1 MLVIA
6 GARLRPVD
14 GRIAWVSPAE
24 APDGLRVLLGE
35 RDGVQ
40 HFAVIVDPS
49 DAPGDRDE
57 WVVLRAIVQSLADED
72 VADAPLV
79 LHAIGLAEW
88 LWSTRHCP
96 RCGGRLEPR
105 QAGHVLRC
113 TDCGKD
119 QFPRSDPAVI
129 MLVTDGEPGSPEER
143 CLLGR
148 SPAWPAGRYST
159 LAGFVEPGE
168 TMEDAVRREVE
179 EETGVVVGEVSYFGS
194 QPWPLPASL
203 MVGFIGRAT
212 ADRDR
217 RRRFRDRGRAVV
229 HPRGDARRG
238 RGRPAVAAR
247 WRLDLALT
255 HRELVRRTAARALVT
270 RRCDWSSR
278 ARTFRVA
285 RVGPTATSTSGSR
298 CAGSRWSS
306 SPADAAKAGWEVD
319 VEVVERDGDRDFRG
333 PAVQGKRGERFVYL
347 TWGEVRD
354 GTFSMF
360 RRAKLMLDDVPD
372 PAVETVVAR
381 VDLTDECGMPR
392 CARLRLRRST
402 GADEPWSA
410 QAAVSSASF
419 CLTCAID
426 GFVCAVPSP
435 YTRVGT
441 VWLPPFAD
449 ITTSAASGTCSMST
463 TS

>member
-1 MLVIA
+1 MTGTAPTATDEAWLDERFADPATRVLVIA

-49 DAPGDRDE
+49 EAPGDRDE

-105 QAGHVLRC
+105 QAGHVLHC
-113 TDCGKD
+113 TSCGKD

-129 MLVTDGEPGSPEER
+129 MVVTDGEPGSA
-143 CLLGR
+143 GR
-148 SPAWPAGRYST
+148 ALPAGSQPGCGRPGRYST

-179 EETGVVVGEVSYFGS
+179 EETGVVVGEVTYFGS

-212 ADRDR
+212 
-217 RRRFRDRGRAVV
+217 
-229 HPRGDARRG
+229 
-238 RGRPAVAAR
+238 
-247 WRLDLALT
+247 
-255 HRELVRRTAARALVT
+255 
-270 RRCDWSSR
+270 
-278 ARTFRVA
+278 
-285 RVGPTATSTSGSR
+285 
-298 CAGSRWSS
+298 
-306 SPADAAKAGWEVD
+306 
-319 VEVVERDGDRDFRG
+319 
-333 PAVQGKRGERFVYL
+333 
-347 TWGEVRD
+347 
-354 GTFSMF
+354 GT
-360 RRAKLMLDDVPD
+360 
-372 PAVETVVAR
+372 
-381 VDLTDECGMPR
+381 
-392 CARLRLRRST
+392 
-402 GADEPWSA
+402 
-410 QAAVSSASF
+410 
-419 CLTCAID
+419 AID
-426 GFVCAVPSP
+426 VDGSEIEDAQWF
-435 YTRVGT
+435 TREEMRAEAEAGRLL
-441 VWLPPFAD
+441 LPGGVSISRSLIESWYGGPLP
-449 ITTSAASGTCSMST
+449 GRW
-463 TS
+463 

>member
-1 MLVIA
+1 MTSHGSRVLPHSALSAHAHDRHGNYRDDEKWLEERFADPATRVLVIA

-49 DAPGDRDE
+49 EAPGDRDE

-129 MLVTDGEPGSPEER
+129 MLVTDGEPGTPEER

-148 SPAWPAGRYST
+148 SPAWPSGRYST

-212 ADRDR
+212 
-217 RRRFRDRGRAVV
+217 
-229 HPRGDARRG
+229 
-238 RGRPAVAAR
+238 
-247 WRLDLALT
+247 
-255 HRELVRRTAARALVT
+255 RTAIDVDGSEIEDAQWFTREEMRAEAEAGRLLLPGGV
-270 RRCDWSSR
+270 SISR
-278 ARTFRVA
+278 SLIESWYG
-285 RVGPTATSTSGSR
+285 GPLPG
-298 CAGSRWSS
+298 RW
-306 SPADAAKAGWEVD
+306 
-319 VEVVERDGDRDFRG
+319 
-333 PAVQGKRGERFVYL
+333 
-347 TWGEVRD
+347 
-354 GTFSMF
+354 
-360 RRAKLMLDDVPD
+360 
-372 PAVETVVAR
+372 
-381 VDLTDECGMPR
+381 
-392 CARLRLRRST
+392 
-402 GADEPWSA
+402 
-410 QAAVSSASF
+410 
-419 CLTCAID
+419 
-426 GFVCAVPSP
+426 
-435 YTRVGT
+435 
-441 VWLPPFAD
+441 
-449 ITTSAASGTCSMST
+449 
-463 TS
+463 